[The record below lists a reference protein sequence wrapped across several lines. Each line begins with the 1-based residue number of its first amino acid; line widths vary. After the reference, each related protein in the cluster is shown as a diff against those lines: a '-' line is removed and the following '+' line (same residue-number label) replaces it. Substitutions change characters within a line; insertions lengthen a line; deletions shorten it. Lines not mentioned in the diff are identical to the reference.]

1 LLREAISAIS
11 ASAKK
16 ALPSASTSTRPS
28 SVSIGA
34 AWAVACRECSKRECF
49 GPRRAHVPFAR
60 SGIGWIAMFSLQTMF
75 GKGDRFYTLL
85 ESSAGA
91 ARDGAKA
98 LQALLEAHGEPM
110 LLDGFRA
117 ARRREKELAAQIS
130 EALVNTFVTALDR
143 EDIEAMSSA
152 LYRIPKTIEK
162 FAERYVIVAKRVEGI
177 DFASRAGLLMSATEG
192 VVEMVGELRNGMN
205 IGRMRKLQDR
215 LQAVESEADRLLLEP
230 YRTQYLGSDDPIR
243 TMLVKDLFELLEKA
257 IDRCRDVGNVI
268 YSIVL
273 KNS

>member
-1 LLREAISAIS
+1 
-11 ASAKK
+11 
-16 ALPSASTSTRPS
+16 
-28 SVSIGA
+28 
-34 AWAVACRECSKRECF
+34 
-49 GPRRAHVPFAR
+49 
-60 SGIGWIAMFSLQTMF
+60 
-75 GKGDRFYTLL
+75 
-85 ESSAGA
+85 
-91 ARDGAKA
+91 
-98 LQALLEAHGEPM
+98 M

-117 ARRREKELAAQIS
+117 ARRREKELAGQIS

-177 DFASRAGLLMSATEG
+177 DFASRAGLLMSATAG
-192 VVEMVGELRNGMN
+192 VVEMVGEMRNGMN

-230 YRTQYLGSDDPIR
+230 YRTLYLSSDDPIR
-243 TMLVKDLFELLEKA
+243 IMLAKDLFELLEKA